1 MRRGGTGVRRGGARA
16 PFALSR
22 LAVLIAAFALFGQ
35 LLALPY
41 HHPEG
46 PADPAEISAFLKA
59 TFGDAAALC
68 VSIDASATP
77 NAPKPHHSHGDGD
90 CPLCQ
95 FGAQT
100 ALFAAPAPTLP
111 ERIDV
116 AATPLTPPLTC
127 ARQTSKPRGLAQP
140 RAPPIEA

>member
-1 MRRGGTGVRRGGARA
+1 MRRGATVVRRGVARA

-22 LAVLIAAFALFGQ
+22 LAVVIAALALFGQ

-68 VSIDASATP
+68 VSIDDSATP
-77 NAPKPHHSHGDGD
+77 GAPKQQHNHGDGD

-100 ALFAAPAPTLP
+100 VLFAAPAPTLP
-111 ERIDV
+111 ERVDV
-116 AATPLTPPLTC
+116 AATPLIPPLTF
-127 ARQTSKPRGLAQP
+127 ALQTSKPHGLAQP
-140 RAPPIEA
+140 RAPPTEA